1 MLNLVRNGLPLNNRL
16 KKQYK
21 YLVQQPSEEN
31 MTHIPPLI
39 NTSKKAINHMKQN
52 FNGKNADIKAKHAEK
67 KIAFEG
73 LDKQRLDQELWL
85 MSQQ

>member
-1 MLNLVRNGLPLNNRL
+1 
-16 KKQYK
+16 
-21 YLVQQPSEEN
+21 
-31 MTHIPPLI
+31 
-39 NTSKKAINHMKQN
+39 MKQN